1 MPSSTF
7 KREFYFSDPRL
18 RMTALGREAVRTAG
32 WLSYALLGT
41 ATFTFLVSDL
51 AWLNWLGALLALFIL
66 DRVIHL
72 REGDRP
78 IPEMPVAGRINL
90 AFYMNPQAFRA
101 VERAYGRSSFAK
113 ENFYLELA
121 RELAERKDVKDALRR
136 VDVAP
141 AEFEQKI
148 DEFLA
153 VSREAARKQAADD
166 RRIQAEIAVLMGGD
180 FALREKQRFIE
191 PEDLFAGLPNVQD
204 EMINRL
210 FKVFSIEPRD
220 VEKAVVFQAARHHLG
235 WRTPAGLGAIIPGV
249 ERGMRH
255 RIMNRAWTSRPT
267 PMLDQCSIDLTDL
280 ARQNS
285 VGFLVGHEAEYGRLI
300 EGLSRP
306 INPNMLL
313 VGEAGI
319 GKETIVNHFAFD
331 LVKDRVPKALF
342 DKRLVEL
349 RLSSLVAGLA
359 PEELQDRIKMI
370 VEEIMLAGNII
381 LYIPEIHNLLQT
393 SGQAYLS
400 AADALMPVIMNNSFP
415 IVGATYPR
423 EYKQMI
429 EPRSDFAGAFEAI
442 RVVEITAAEAEKIL
456 TYESILLERQTGV
469 FVTFGAIKTAV
480 GLAKKYVRTKFLP
493 ASAEELLK
501 TAITAAES
509 KRTRFVG
516 PEEVIQVVEERVN
529 VPLRSASEAE
539 AKDLLNLEAKIGA
552 RLVGQEEAIKAVANS
567 LRQYR
572 SGLARRG
579 GPIASFLFV
588 GPTGV
593 GKTEL
598 AKILAEIQFGSTNA
612 MFRFDMSEFQD
623 KTAISR
629 FLGSPDGA
637 VRGALTEAVL
647 EKPYGLILL
656 DEFEKAS
663 PDILNLFLQVLDDGH
678 LTDGLGRLVDFQNT
692 IVIATSNAHSEII
705 TDALSKGETVA
716 NIGEYVKR
724 RLTEVF
730 RPELLNRF
738 SRVIV
743 FRDLSPKEMQTI
755 AALNLEDLARVAGS
769 QGIDISFDPTA
780 VALIAKLGYE
790 PAFGARPLRRAI
802 DEHLR
807 EALAEKILE
816 GKAGRGGGIRVAAEG
831 DRFTF
836 ITTLSYA
843 EDIAP
848 PLGGK

>member
-1 MPSSTF
+1 
-7 KREFYFSDPRL
+7 
-18 RMTALGREAVRTAG
+18 MTALGREVVRTAG
-32 WLSYALLGT
+32 WLSYALLAA
-41 ATFTFLVSDL
+41 ATLTFLISDL
-51 AWLNWLGALLALFIL
+51 EWLNGLGALLVLFIL
-66 DRVIHL
+66 DRAIHI

-78 IPEMPVAGRINL
+78 LPEMPTAGRINL
-90 AFYMNPQAFRA
+90 GAYMSPIAFKAL
-101 VERAYGRSSFAK
+101 ERAYGRSLFAQESF
-113 ENFYLELA
+113 FLELA
-121 RELAERKDVKDALRR
+121 HELMERKEVKDALRR
-136 VDVAP
+136 LDVSP
-141 AEFEQKI
+141 EEFGQKI
-148 DEFLA
+148 YELLA
-153 VSREAARKQAADD
+153 VSREAAKKQTLED
-166 RRIQAEIAVLMGGD
+166 RRNQAELAVLAGAE
-180 FALREKQRFIE
+180 FAFQEKQRFIE
-191 PEDLFAGLPNVQD
+191 PEDLFAGLLEVGD
-204 EMINRL
+204 EMISRL
-210 FKVFSIEPRD
+210 LNVFSIAPTD
-220 VEKAVVFQAARHHLG
+220 AKKAIVFQTANHHLG
-235 WRTPAGLGAIIPGV
+235 WRIPTALGGIIPGGD
-249 ERGMRH
+249 RGMRH

-267 PMLDQCSIDLTDL
+267 PMLDRCSIDLTDL
-280 ARQNS
+280 ARQSS

-313 VGEAGI
+313 IGEAGI
-319 GKETIVNHFAFD
+319 GKEAIVNHFAFD
-331 LVKDRVPKALF
+331 LVKDRVPRALF

-349 RLSSLVAGLA
+349 RLSNLIAGLS
-359 PEELQDRIKMI
+359 PEELQNRIKTI

-442 RVVEITAAEAEKIL
+442 RVTEISASEAEKIL

-480 GLAKKYVRTKFLP
+480 ILAKKYMRTKFLP

-501 TAITAAES
+501 TAITSAES
-509 KRTRFVG
+509 RRILFVG
-516 PEEVIQVVEERVN
+516 PEEVIQVAEERVN

-552 RLVGQEEAIKAVANS
+552 RLVGQEEAVKAVANS

-572 SGLARRG
+572 SGLARKG

-598 AKILAEIQFGSTNA
+598 AKILSEIQFGSTKA

-716 NIGEYVKR
+716 DIGEYVKR

-743 FRDLSPKEMQTI
+743 FRDLSPKEMQKI
-755 AALNLEDLARVAGS
+755 AALSLEDLALAATS
-769 QGIDISFDPTA
+769 QGINISFDPTA

-816 GKAGRGGGIRVAAEG
+816 GKAGRGGGIRVAAEDG
-831 DRFTF
+831 KFIF

-843 EDIAP
+843 EDIAH
-848 PLGGK
+848 PLQDK